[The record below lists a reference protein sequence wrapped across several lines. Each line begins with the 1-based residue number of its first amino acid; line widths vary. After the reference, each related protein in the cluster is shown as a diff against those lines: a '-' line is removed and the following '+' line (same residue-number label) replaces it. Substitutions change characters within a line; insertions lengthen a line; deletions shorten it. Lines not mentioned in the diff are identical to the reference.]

1 MLRRL
6 FSSRSVDKKKYV
18 KLRHIAHL
26 YESGNSDIRTKF
38 IKRYVLSEDISR
50 IFWNGV
56 LPGEETYIGHKFED
70 DSGRLILISR
80 LDNKQF
86 LYIFDEIRYI
96 KFKIHNSW
104 ANLFWGCVT
113 NTLYTYRRFTFM
125 GSVLFTDKI
134 HIVEDL
140 DDISIRSI

>member
-1 MLRRL
+1 MFCLRIL
-6 FSSRSVDKKKYV
+6 VVF
-18 KLRHIAHL
+18 
-26 YESGNSDIRTKF
+26 
-38 IKRYVLSEDISR
+38 
-50 IFWNGV
+50 FWNRV
-56 LPGEETYIGHKFED
+56 LPGEETYIGHKFEA

-96 KFKIHNSW
+96 KFKIRNSW